1 MPDNPTNPPS
11 LPIASHAQ
19 APAGPLTLGFL
30 TLLTD
35 SSGVLGGYLLTNSWG
50 RPLEFRLS
58 TAVQPNR
65 VQQILYGPTLTE
77 YLHAELIGKTLI
89 EKTSAPP
96 SLIVTDSVAAL
107 ALRTKVNVPT
117 VALRPDG
124 LELSAAD
131 VLPLPHPRC
140 SALLLYSARHADDRS
155 QLEALLDRIDPAV
168 DLAEPFA
175 RIREAVNE
183 ARRMGVTNRAA

>member
-1 MPDNPTNPPS
+1 MPDNPTNPPTI
-11 LPIASHAQ
+11 PVASHAQ

-35 SSGVLGGYLLTNSWG
+35 NSGVLGGYLLTNSWG

-117 VALRPDG
+117 LDG
-124 LELSAAD
+124 FPRLPSA
-131 VLPLPHPRC
+131 
-140 SALLLYSARHADDRS
+140 S
-155 QLEALLDRIDPAV
+155 I
-168 DLAEPFA
+168 
-175 RIREAVNE
+175 
-183 ARRMGVTNRAA
+183 GVTPQ